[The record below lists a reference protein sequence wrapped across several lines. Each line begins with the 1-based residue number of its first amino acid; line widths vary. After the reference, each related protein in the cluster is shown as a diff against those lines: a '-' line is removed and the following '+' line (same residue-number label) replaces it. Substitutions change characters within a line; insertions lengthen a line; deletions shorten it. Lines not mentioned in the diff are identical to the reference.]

1 MSSKSLGLNKK
12 LWWIIFLILYLGIIA
27 LMVASI
33 FTDSW
38 VYTNM
43 KVNIKNYETSDSDLN
58 NFKGKDFSGS
68 LFHCI
73 KSCDARYSKLSEEW
87 CDSYEKVVEAY
98 MNEDNDKYIRVTFE
112 YLSSV
117 SSLCA
122 TFRNLEK
129 SMKIYAASEAFA
141 VLCMI
146 AIVILIILF
155 FFKIKVYYL
164 VMIFTVLGCVAH
176 LEGFITYAVLTKTNF
191 MGWCDDFPLVFD
203 LPIELCAGHGPNLA
217 LAISVI
223 LPLTSILF
231 CIFRQSKSIGKLL
244 INP

>member
-1 MSSKSLGLNKK
+1 M
-12 LWWIIFLILYLGIIA
+12 IA
-27 LMVASI
+27 LMIASI
-33 FTDSW
+33 FTESW
-38 VYTNM
+38 VFTNM
-43 KVNIKNYETSDSDLN
+43 KVAITNYESSDSEIN
-58 NFKGKDFSGS
+58 HFKGKDFSGS
-68 LFHCI
+68 LFYCTN
-73 KSCDARYSKLSEEW
+73 SCDARYSKLSEEW
-87 CDSYEKVVEAY
+87 CDYFEIVGKAFYLQYDEKYGYATLDYV
-98 MNEDNDKYIRVTFE
+98 N
-112 YLSSV
+112 SV
-117 SSLCA
+117 SSLCV
-122 TFRNLEK
+122 TFKNLEK
-129 SMKIYAASEAFA
+129 GMKIYAASEAFA

-155 FFKIKVYYL
+155 FFKIKLYYL

-203 LPIELCAGHGPNLA
+203 LPIELCAGHGPILA

-231 CIFRQSKSIGKLL
+231 CIFRQSKSIGKFL